1 MSEKLDEVLLAEK
14 EAKKRIDLIL
24 KEKEDML
31 RLAKEKAKKEL
42 RSHEDDLRKITN
54 DKITDLLSN
63 KNTLIEVEEKTKKDL
78 KLIDEL
84 ALKNQQE
91 VVNYLFKTV
100 TYVDIRI
107 PDVVKENFEENYK
120 IWDN

>member
-31 RLAKEKAKKEL
+31 KFAKEKAKKEL
-42 RSHEDDLRKITN
+42 RSHEDELRKVTN

-63 KNTLIEVEEKTKKDL
+63 KSTLIEVEEKTKNDL
-78 KLIDEL
+78 KMIDNL
-84 ALKNQQE
+84 ASKNQND
-91 VVNYLFKTV
+91 VINFLYKTV
-100 TYVDIRI
+100 ISVDIVI
-107 PDVVKENFEENYK
+107 PDVVKENFEQNY
-120 IWDN
+120 

>member
-100 TYVDIRI
+100 TYVDIVI

-120 IWDN
+120 I